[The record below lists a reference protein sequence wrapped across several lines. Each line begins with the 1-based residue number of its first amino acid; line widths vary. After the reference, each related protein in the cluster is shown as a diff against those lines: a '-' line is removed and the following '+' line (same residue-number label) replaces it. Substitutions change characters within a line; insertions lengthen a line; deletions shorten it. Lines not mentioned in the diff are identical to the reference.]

1 MKLPLNKIA
10 MFPKDVLSII
20 QEPERKISSG
30 IIFIDDI
37 KTLSG
42 LPSKISQ
49 DIKYV
54 NQEDWKVYEHYKIND
69 EIIINQIGFFDNT
82 FQYIP
87 KSNLAFEERRR
98 NFHGYNLKA
107 MTEEIRPLITFSNLS
122 SAQFDQ
128 KSQTYDVTKFSQGLY
143 YDMFLIL
150 QETLNF
156 TATLHKRKDGKWGPL
171 TVFPNGTIAAAGI
184 AESVISGFGEMIV
197 SR

>member
-1 MKLPLNKIA
+1 

-20 QEPERKISSG
+20 QDPERKISAG
-30 IIFIDDI
+30 IIFIDGMR
-37 KTLSG
+37 TLSG
-42 LPSKISQ
+42 LPSKINQ
-49 DIKYV
+49 DIKFV

-87 KSNLAFEERRR
+87 KSNVAFEERRR
-98 NFHGYNLKA
+98 NFHGYHLKA
-107 MTEEIRPLITFSNLS
+107 ITEEIRPLITFSNLS

-128 KSQTYDVTKFSQGLY
+128 KSQTYDVTKSTQGLY
-143 YDMFLIL
+143 HDMFLIL

-156 TATLHKRKDGKWGPL
+156 TATLHKRKDGKWGPV
-171 TVFPNGTIAAAGI
+171 TEFPNGTIVAAGI

-197 SR
+197 AR